1 MIKISLVLACI
12 ITAYVRR
19 NYEFNWSGLNVHAPV
34 SFYFCGVT
42 KAVFNATAEFPLI
55 KLYVHVQ

>member
-1 MIKISLVLACI
+1 M
-12 ITAYVRR
+12 YVHQC
-19 NYEFNWSGLNVHAPV
+19 EFYVSWSKCHLKVNVHAPL

-42 KAVFNATAEFPLI
+42 KTVFNANAELPLI

>member
-1 MIKISLVLACI
+1 M
-12 ITAYVRR
+12 YVHQCEC
-19 NYEFNWSGLNVHAPV
+19 YVFWSKCLLRVNVHAPV

-42 KAVFNATAEFPLI
+42 KTIFNATAELPLI